1 MMYQDR
7 FAGVH
12 QWYKQL
18 RLEGVKFPE
27 RDPNERLMMENLK
40 GIDSPMFDYIEQ
52 TAGKEKPKE
61 LTEIKKER
69 SHFEDNKIVEVIGNN
84 S

>member
-1 MMYQDR
+1 
-7 FAGVH
+7 
-12 QWYKQL
+12 
-18 RLEGVKFPE
+18 
-27 RDPNERLMMENLK
+27 MMENLK

-61 LTEIKKER
+61 LTEIKRER
-69 SHFEDNKIVEVIGNN
+69 SHLEDNKIVEVIGKN